1 MIEIHGHETEMT
13 QIVTTLITMATAVL
27 AYYSLFHYHGVI

>member
-1 MIEIHGHETEMT
+1 MTEIHGHETEMT
-13 QIVTTLITMATAVL
+13 QIVTTLITMTIAAF